1 MPSVES
7 LIQVL
12 SSGLLMGAAYALVA
26 VGFTIAFGVMN
37 VVNFAHGHVAMAA
50 MFASFVLNRYLGLD
64 PYLAAVILFPV
75 FFVVG
80 LGLYR
85 LVIAPMLQATHAAQL
100 LTTLGLLIVIENTA
114 NLLFGADLRSVHPS
128 YAETSLVI
136 GGVALP
142 WTRLFTAAGS
152 LATIAAVWA
161 FLTRTRLGAELRA
174 AADNRIGAVVVGISI
189 SRVFLLA
196 FALSTAIAAFAGAMV
211 VPFFLISPFTGY
223 DLMLKAFIIAI
234 IGGLGS
240 LPGALFGGLLVG
252 LIEAAGGFFLTAS
265 LSTAMV
271 FGLLVVTLL
280 LRPDGLFAASRR

>member
-1 MPSVES
+1 MPSIES
-7 LIQVL
+7 LVQVL
-12 SSGLLMGAAYALVA
+12 ASGLLMGAAYALVA

-50 MFASFVLNRYLGLD
+50 MFASYVLNTQLGLD
-64 PYLAAVILFPV
+64 PYLAAVVLFPTF
-75 FFVVG
+75 FFVG
-80 LGLYR
+80 ILLYR
-85 LVIAPMLQATHAAQL
+85 VVITPMLQATHAAQL

-114 NLLFGADLRSVHPS
+114 NLLFGADLRSVRPS
-128 YAETSLVI
+128 YADTSLVI
-136 GGVALP
+136 AGVSFP
-142 WTRLFTAAGS
+142 WTRLVTALGS
-152 LATIAAVWA
+152 LATIAAVWV
-161 FLTRTRLGAELRA
+161 FLTRTRLGTELRA

-189 SRVFLLA
+189 NRVFLLA

-280 LRPDGLFAASRR
+280 LRPDGLFGTSRT

>member
-1 MPSVES
+1 MPSAES

-50 MFASFVLNRYLGLD
+50 MFASFVLNQYLGLD
-64 PYLAAVILFPV
+64 PYFAALVLFPV

-85 LVIAPMLQATHAAQL
+85 LVIEPMLQATHAAQL

-114 NLLFGADLRSVHPS
+114 NLLFGADLRSVRPS
-128 YAETSLVI
+128 YADTSLVI

-174 AADNRIGAVVVGISI
+174 AADNRLGAVVVGISI

-211 VPFFLISPFTGY
+211 VPVFLISPFGGY

-280 LRPDGLFAASRR
+280 LRPDGLFGVSRR

>member
-1 MPSVES
+1 MPSAES

-50 MFASFVLNRYLGLD
+50 MFASFVLNQYLGLD
-64 PYLAAVILFPV
+64 PYLAALVLFPV

-114 NLLFGADLRSVHPS
+114 NLLFGADLRSVRPS
-128 YAETSLVI
+128 YADTSLVI
-136 GGVALP
+136 AGVALP

-174 AADNRIGAVVVGISI
+174 AADNRLGAVVVGISI

-211 VPFFLISPFTGY
+211 VPFFLISPFSGY

-280 LRPDGLFAASRR
+280 LRPDGLFGVSRR

>member
-1 MPSVES
+1 MPSIES

-12 SSGLLMGAAYALVA
+12 ASGLLMGAAYALVA

-37 VVNFAHGHVAMAA
+37 IVNFAHGHVAMAA
-50 MFASFVLNRYLGLD
+50 MFVSYVLNLHLGLD
-64 PYLAAVILFPV
+64 PYLAAVVLFPT
-75 FFVVG
+75 FFLVG
-80 LGLYR
+80 ILLYR
-85 LVIAPMLQATHAAQL
+85 VVITPMLQATHAAQL

-114 NLLFGADLRSVHPS
+114 NLLFGADLRSVRPS
-128 YAETSLVI
+128 YADTSLVI
-136 GGVALP
+136 SGVSFP
-142 WTRLFTAAGS
+142 WTRLITALAS
-152 LATIAAVWA
+152 LATIGAVWA
-161 FLTRTRLGAELRA
+161 FLTRTRIGAELRA
-174 AADNRIGAVVVGISI
+174 ASDNRIGAVVVGISI

-196 FALSTAIAAFAGAMV
+196 FALSTAIAALAGAMV

-252 LIEAAGGFFLTAS
+252 LIEAAGGFFLSAS

-280 LRPDGLFAASRR
+280 LRPDGLFGASRT